1 MYQNESIFR
10 KCFEAKAVVIRTEW
24 PLSVEKWI
32 SFPRVNEKREF
43 WANFHTARLN
53 N

>member
-43 WANFHTARLN
+43 WANFYTARLN